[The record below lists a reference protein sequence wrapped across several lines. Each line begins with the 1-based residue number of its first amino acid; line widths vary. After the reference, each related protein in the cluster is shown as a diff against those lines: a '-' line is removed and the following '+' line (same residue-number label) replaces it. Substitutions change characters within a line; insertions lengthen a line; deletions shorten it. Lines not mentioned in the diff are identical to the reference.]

1 MIAYKVIRNEDNA
14 RISLYASMH
23 CRLKY
28 TPKQKV
34 LAPKQ
39 NGKIAKIF
47 VFDTLRHACDYAR
60 VDGYNSWEIWQCQV
74 PERGLR
80 KGKYKQYE
88 DCQLHDIDWPADL
101 DEEYNRSS
109 ICCSVGTHIVPTLTL
124 LEKIHSFALFV
135 SCITSRLRPCI
146 AIEIACADAGR
157 FLRIPFAR
165 KCISITKSLFHSL
178 CIILVS

>member
-88 DCQLHDIDWPADL
+88 DCQLHDIDWL
-101 DEEYNRSS
+101 DYPYISKFPKGTMLVNSCTLIKKLRS
-109 ICCSVGTHIVPTLTL
+109 
-124 LEKIHSFALFV
+124 
-135 SCITSRLRPCI
+135 R
-146 AIEIACADAGR
+146 
-157 FLRIPFAR
+157 
-165 KCISITKSLFHSL
+165 
-178 CIILVS
+178 